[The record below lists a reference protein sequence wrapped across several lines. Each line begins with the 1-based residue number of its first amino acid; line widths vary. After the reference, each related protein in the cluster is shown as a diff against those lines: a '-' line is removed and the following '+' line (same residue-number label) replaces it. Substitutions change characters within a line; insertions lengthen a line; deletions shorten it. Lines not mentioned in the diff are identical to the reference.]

1 MISLTLGSMPKTK
14 NSVLTTRVF
23 DVLFSVIGRRTLDSF
38 AIQTLKTTLEKLQ
51 TKFEF
56 LTLVT
61 IHDDFFSEDGVH
73 TTFDP
78 NFETITPIH
87 LGQAIDA
94 LIRVIYLELTET
106 IGDDVGLYFITEVKE
121 HLGEAVVDELRSDG
135 VQFERIQSEQH
146 LRYQGNEP
154 HRAPLKLP
162 IKEQG
167 ELRYT
172 WETVSTWKYEDNI
185 CFLYDEQ
192 GRLLDTLQLDL
203 IIEDY
208 VERVTEAQ
216 QQPHLAP
223 TRTTMLTV
231 TEKETQLLEI
241 IQRRDTDVESAV
253 ALLHISRQKF
263 DTMVQKL
270 LQLEMLQSLSDT
282 EVKLTEKGLQ
292 YLENLQR

>member
-1 MISLTLGSMPKTK
+1 MPKTK
-14 NSVLTTRVF
+14 NSVLTTQVF
-23 DVLFSVIGRRTLDSF
+23 NALFSVIGRRTLDSF
-38 AIQTLKTTLEKLQ
+38 ALQTLKTTLEKLQ

-78 NFETITPIH
+78 TFETIPPSH

-162 IKEQG
+162 RKEQG
-167 ELRYT
+167 EPRYT

-216 QQPHLAP
+216 QQPPLAAP
-223 TRTTMLTV
+223 QTTLLTV
-231 TEKETQLLEI
+231 SEKETQLLEMI
-241 IQRRDTDVESAV
+241 RRRDTDVGSAV
-253 ALLHISRQKF
+253 ALLHISRQKL

-292 YLENLQR
+292 YLANLQRKE